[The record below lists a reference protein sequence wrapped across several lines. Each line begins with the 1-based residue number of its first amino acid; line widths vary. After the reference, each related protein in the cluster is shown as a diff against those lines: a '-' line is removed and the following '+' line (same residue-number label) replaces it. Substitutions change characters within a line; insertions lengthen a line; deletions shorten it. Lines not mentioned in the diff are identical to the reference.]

1 MYRHRRMNIKRMMVS
16 NTSYVVLFVLFCVSS
31 FCVLCSTDIV
41 LCFLFVCLRLVSCVQ
56 HILCCVFCLFVFVLC
71 LVFNRYCVVFFVCL
85 SSFCVLCSTDI
96 VLCFLFVCLRLVSCV
111 WWCSTH
117 IVLGFFCVFVLVS
130 CVHQILCSVL
140 FVFVLCLVYGGVP
153 HILWVF
159 FCFFFVFVLWFVYLM
174 LQVSLNV

>member
-56 HILCCVFCLFVFVLC
+56 QILCCVFCLFVFVLC

-85 SSFCVLCSTDI
+85 SSSCVLCMVVSHI
-96 VLCFLFVCLRLVSCV
+96 YCGVFLFFFCLRLVICV
-111 WWCSTH
+111 PNVAS
-117 IVLGFFCVFVLVS
+117 FS
-130 CVHQILCSVL
+130 E
-140 FVFVLCLVYGGVP
+140 CLIYECPFDFSNVYMIWYR
-153 HILWVF
+153 HDMTDNI
-159 FCFFFVFVLWFVYLM
+159 
-174 LQVSLNV
+174 SH

>member
-1 MYRHRRMNIKRMMVS
+1 VRSNNNIYITQCNSMYRHRRMNIKRMMVS
-16 NTSYVVLFVLFCVSS
+16 NTSYVVLFVLFCV
-31 FCVLCSTDIV
+31 
-41 LCFLFVCLRLVSCVQ
+41 
-56 HILCCVFCLFVFVLC
+56 
-71 LVFNRYCVVFFVCL
+71 

-153 HILWVF
+153 HILWG
-159 FCFFFVFVLWFVYLM
+159 FFVFFLSSSCDLCT
-174 LQVSLNV
+174 